1 MCGGYGGGNIRITVS
16 LQACFGSEP
25 AQLLFRK
32 GTFYAGF
39 GEVVY
44 SIFGKQG
51 KHTADVFVIDHS
63 YDDMELAVG
72 LLFQLFYDVGN
83 AAHIMTGITYQ
94 GGGLL

>member
-72 LLFQLFYDVGN
+72 LLFQLFYMIRR
-83 AAHIMTGITYQ
+83 ARLPRFRRLFPMYMPT
-94 GGGLL
+94 

>member
-25 AQLLFRK
+25 AQLLYRK
-32 GTFYAGF
+32 GTFYTGF
-39 GEVVY
+39 GEVEY
-44 SIFGKQG
+44 RIFGKQG
-51 KHTADVFVIDHS
+51 KHTADVLVIDHS

-94 GGGLL
+94 GGRLL